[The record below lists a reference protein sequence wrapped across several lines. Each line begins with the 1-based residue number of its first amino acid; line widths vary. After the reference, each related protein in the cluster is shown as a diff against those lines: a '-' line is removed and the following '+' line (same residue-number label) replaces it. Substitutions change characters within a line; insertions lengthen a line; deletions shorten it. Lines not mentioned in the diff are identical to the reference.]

1 MTPLFSVKSVLA
13 IAALLLAAPTTAAA
27 APVIGGATVVNVTA
41 DLNGLGLSAA
51 PLNDAFVNGNGF
63 FEFPVTGG
71 DLIGLAGAIE
81 HDNSGVS
88 LTDGSTVLELEN
100 FVIDTVNQEI
110 LGDVT
115 LNSVFV
121 ANAALFSFDVSTLA
135 STDALF
141 DLANPTLEL
150 LFTATAA
157 SVLFDNFG
165 ASGLE
170 NAVFGLAA
178 TAPTTAVPIP
188 AAFVLFA
195 AGAGAI
201 GWIGRRR
208 RSQRA

>member
-1 MTPLFSVKSVLA
+1 MTSLFSVKGVLA
-13 IAALLLAAPTTAAA
+13 FAALFLAAPTTAAA

-41 DLNGLGLSAA
+41 NLDGLGLSGA
-51 PLNDAFVNGNGF
+51 PLNGAFINANGF

-71 DLIGLAGAIE
+71 ALNGLAGTIE

-88 LTDGSTVLELEN
+88 LTSGATVLELEN
-100 FVIDTVNQEI
+100 FVIDTVNQQI

-121 ANAALFSFDVSTLA
+121 ANAPLFSFDLAALA

-157 SVLFDNFG
+157 DVLLDNFG
-165 ASGLE
+165 ADGLE
-170 NAVFGLAA
+170 GAVFGLAA
-178 TAPTTAVPIP
+178 TAPTAVPVP

-201 GWIGRRR
+201 GWAGRRR